1 MNHSSLFYICVSS
14 GSASSQ
20 RALDYWSNDLKNHH
34 HLILTPSL
42 GQGDL
47 STYQFKNFHP
57 FSFSLNFMVGEFRQ
71 RHLNLQARRL
81 ARKRAQFSK
90 LDRILFPYP
99 LPRGRRRMLKVIE
112 DEISSIADLDGLV
125 VAFADEESLLLA
137 RKLAVGLNA
146 KFSGDL
152 GIIGRLR
159 SGEGF

>member
-1 MNHSSLFYICVSS
+1 MNHSSLFFICVSN
-14 GSASSQ
+14 GSTSSQ
-20 RALDYWSNDLKNHH
+20 KALAYWRNDLKNHH

-42 GQGDL
+42 DEGDF
-47 STYQFKNFHP
+47 SIYQVKYFHP
-57 FSFSLNFMVGEFRQ
+57 FSFSLNFMVDQLRQ
-71 RHLNLQARRL
+71 RDLNFKARQL
-81 ARKRAQFSK
+81 ARKRAPFSK

-99 LPRGRRRMLKVIE
+99 LPRGRRRILKAMK
-112 DEISSIADLDGLV
+112 DKISSIADLDGVV
-125 VAFADEESLLLA
+125 VAFADEQSLLLA